1 MSIRIWPGEDCP
13 LGWGLFDDDDD
24 SIISVVMVDD
34 MNQVLGDDCAA
45 GEVAWPVLRAI
56 QVAAIATA
64 HHCHTET
71 TCVACYGL
79 GFNLAR
85 RKDRVY
91 VDYCRCRKDIRKRA
105 ETKAFAEDLFA
116 DAMRALTGE

>member
-13 LGWGLFDDDDD
+13 LGWGLFDSDDD
-24 SIISVVMVDD
+24 SIIAVVMMDD
-34 MNQVLGDDCAA
+34 MNQALGDDRAA

-56 QVAAIATA
+56 QMAAIATA
-64 HHCHTET
+64 VHLGSGSDCA
-71 TCVACYGL
+71 TCDGL
-79 GFNLAR
+79 GFHLAR
-85 RKDRVY
+85 RKGRVY
-91 VDYCRCRKDIRKRA
+91 VNYCYCREGTCKRA